1 MTLDMY
7 TTALAGI
14 AALGL
19 GTWMNRKVPG
29 LRRMCIPAPVT
40 GGIVASLITL
50 GLHSVRGVEIAFDG
64 TLKDFFMMVFFT
76 TIGLQSN
83 LGVIRKGGKPLIAMV
98 CLVAVLIAL
107 QNIVGIGAAACL
119 GVSKLVGL
127 AAGSITMCGGH
138 GTAAGFSGLLG
149 DMGLAGADSIAIAA
163 ATFGLLAGSLMGGP
177 LADSLIRRRKLCSG
191 SSAGSSAS
199 APEDSAAEGLSA
211 PGYFRAAFLVLISMG
226 IGSLLGRLLAKTGLT
241 FPSYFASMIVG
252 ALICNASELWGRR
265 SLLPRPDS
273 GEMSSISSI
282 SLALFLG
289 MAMVSLRLW
298 ELSGIALP
306 LLLIL
311 CAQVVLIALF
321 ARFVAFPVLGRSYDA
336 ALLVSGLCG
345 FGLGATPNAMANMSA
360 VAAKHR
366 YSAMP
371 FMVVPI
377 VGAVFVDI
385 INIAVITLFLNLI

>member
-7 TTALAGI
+7 MTAVAGI

-19 GTWMNRKVPG
+19 GSWMNRKVPG
-29 LRRMCIPAPVT
+29 LKRMCIPAPVT
-40 GGIVASLITL
+40 GGIVASLLTL
-50 GLHSVRGVEIAFDG
+50 CLYQFWGIEVHFDG
-64 TLKDFFMMVFFT
+64 TIKDICMMVFFT

-83 LGVIRKGGKPLIAMV
+83 LTVIKTGGKPLVAMV
-98 CLVAVLIAL
+98 CLVAVLIGL
-107 QNIVGIGAAACL
+107 QNITGIGLSSCL
-119 GVSKLVGL
+119 GLNKLIGL

-138 GTAAGFSGLLG
+138 GTAAGFSGMLS
-149 DMGLAGADSIAIAA
+149 DMGLQGADSIAIAA

-177 LADSLIRRRKLCSG
+177 LADGIIRKKHLCESRD
-191 SSAGSSAS
+191 
-199 APEDSAAEGLSA
+199 DSETIRSHGREEIGLSGA
-211 PGYFRAAFLVLISMG
+211 GFTRATFLILVSMG
-226 IGSLLGRLLAKTGLT
+226 LGSCLNLLLAKTGLT
-241 FPSYFASMIVG
+241 FPTYFSSMIIAAV
-252 ALICNASELWGRR
+252 ICNVTELSDR
-265 SLLPRPDS
+265 LPRPDAP
-273 GEMSSISSI
+273 EISAISTV

-306 LLLIL
+306 LLGIL
-311 CAQVVLIALF
+311 CVQALMMVLF
-321 ARFVAFPVLGRSYDA
+321 ARFVAFPVLGRNYDA

-360 VAAKHR
+360 VASKHR
-366 YSAMP
+366 YSTMP

-385 INIAVITLFLNLI
+385 INIGLITLFANLI